1 MKYLLLVIS
10 SFLAVALQMIASDN
24 YPVFGYLD
32 ISLVLVAWWAVY
44 YSRIQALFLG
54 SFIGLI
60 LDYALGWPLGYN
72 GFGRTLAAFII
83 GQTWNRFNT
92 AEQPAVRFLIFA
104 TASLTSSASMLILFW
119 ITQRNTSRVFTG
131 GAFLQALI
139 TAGAGLLFFFVLE
152 KQKQS

>member
-1 MKYLLLVIS
+1 
-10 SFLAVALQMIASDN
+10 MIASDN

-44 YSRIQALFLG
+44 YSRVQALFLG

-131 GAFLQALI
+131 SAFLQALI

-152 KQKQS
+152 KHKQS